1 MIRVSVFYPAGD
13 GTTFDH
19 DYYRNTHVP
28 MCTKAWNVKAE
39 IDKGTSGPYAAAV
52 HFFFDS
58 PEKVQAAMAGPEIGA
73 IMADLPNYT
82 NTQPVIQTSE
92 VV

>member
-19 DYYRNTHVP
+19 AYYKSKHVP
-28 MCTKAWNVKAE
+28 MCTKAWNVRAE
-39 IDKGTSGPYAAAV
+39 IDKGVQGPYAAAV

-58 PEKVQAAMAGPEIGA
+58 MDKFQAAMSGPDIA
-73 IMADLPNYT
+73 SIMADIPNYT
-82 NTQPVIQTSE
+82 NTQPIIQTSE
-92 VV
+92 IV